1 VNICVHYNGLE
12 DGLYSRVNSG
22 GRYDWFQDGLYGMV
36 NSGGRY
42 DGFQDGLCG
51 RGNRCTHRHRSKL
64 NKQW

>member
-1 VNICVHYNGLE
+1 
-12 DGLYSRVNSG
+12 VNSG
-22 GRYDWFQDGLYGMV
+22 GRYDWFQDYLYGMV

-51 RGNRCTHRHRSKL
+51 RVNRCIHRHRSNL

>member
-1 VNICVHYNGLE
+1 M
-12 DGLYSRVNSG
+12 NSG

-51 RGNRCTHRHRSKL
+51 RVNRCIHRHRSNL